1 MAFSKSNRYPKDD
14 QILSSF
20 AKAFGHPA
28 RVSII
33 RKLSRDGPCSVE
45 EILKN
50 HPISQP
56 ALSTHLE
63 ILRKNHLVE
72 FNEKFP
78 RIYYVVVEK
87 NINLAKSYLTTFFK
101 DI

>member
-1 MAFSKSNRYPKDD
+1 MAFSKSNRYPKDE

-33 RKLSRDGPCSVE
+33 RKLSHDGPCSVE
-45 EILKN
+45 ELLKN

-63 ILRKNHLVE
+63 ILRKNQLVE

-78 RIYYVVVEK
+78 RTYYNLVEK
-87 NINLAKSYLTTFFK
+87 NLILAKRYLTTFFE